1 MNKLRLLAPI
11 LVVAGTSVYS
21 QVSVLSRV
29 SLLQMTRDNYSIRTG
44 SASVIPAVR
53 REMRAAWV
61 ATVSNIDWPSAS
73 SLSTSAQQAEIVA
86 LLDLMVTLKMNAV
99 FVQVRSQADALY
111 SSSIEPWARCLRG
124 TMGTAPSPLYDPLSY
139 WLTQAHNRGI
149 EVYAWFNP
157 YRALS
162 SSTTS
167 TPALHIRNANPT
179 ACDLYPTSAT
189 ANSVWIDPSGTG
201 AVQTTNVIMDVV
213 NRYDVDGVVF
223 DDYFYPY
230 PYNSVDYP
238 DSDAYSAYTSGGGTL
253 SKANWRRSI
262 VDTFVFNIGQQI
274 KLAKPWVKYGIG
286 PFGIWKP
293 GNPAG
298 ITGLSAYDELYA
310 DSKKWLNLGWVDFLS
325 PQLYWTIASSGQPY
339 DDLLTWWTQQNLTGK
354 FVWPSNYTSQLNGT
368 WPVSEIVNQIDVTRA
383 TPGATGN
390 VHYSIKALKNNWA
403 TIKDTLIAGQY
414 AENSVP
420 PAFTWIDN
428 SAPSAPAISSTY
440 NSGVGS
446 VTMSWTP
453 QGPETP
459 TYYVLKYMIGA
470 TWTTKV
476 YTPTTTSL
484 TIPIKNSGQTLR
496 AFGVSSVDRA
506 FNMSPFS
513 QIVIDPTL
521 INTNVKD

>member
-403 TIKDTLIAGQY
+403 TIKVTLIAGQY

-470 TWTTKV
+470 TWTTNV
-476 YTPTTTSL
+476 STPTTTSL

-521 INTNVKD
+521 NNTNVKD